1 MLFKKALSLRIEELC
16 ANKNITINRLAETS
30 TIPPSTLRDIV
41 NCKVENPSS
50 TVIYQI
56 CKTLKISLKAV
67 AAFSS
72 DIIGNIVIPYIA
84 SCVFII

>member
-56 CKTLKISLKAV
+56 CKTLKISLKE
-67 AAFSS
+67 FYDSNLFE
-72 DIIGNIVIPYIA
+72 DIDD
-84 SCVFII
+84 

>member
-16 ANKNITINRLAETS
+16 ANKNITINKLAESS

-50 TVIYQI
+50 TVIYQV
-56 CKTLKISLKAV
+56 CKTLKISLKE
-67 AAFSS
+67 FYDSEIFENL
-72 DIIGNIVIPYIA
+72 DD
-84 SCVFII
+84 

>member
-16 ANKNITINRLAETS
+16 ANKNITINKLAESS

-50 TVIYQI
+50 MVIFQI
-56 CKTLKISLKAV
+56 CKTLKIQIKEFYDSKL
-67 AAFSS
+67 F
-72 DIIGNIVIPYIA
+72 DISNIDE
-84 SCVFII
+84 

>member
-50 TVIYQI
+50 TVIYQL
-56 CKTLKISLKAV
+56 CKTLKISLKE
-67 AAFSS
+67 FFDSKLFE
-72 DIIGNIVIPYIA
+72 DIDD
-84 SCVFII
+84 

>member
-50 TVIYQI
+50 TVIYQL
-56 CKTLKISLKAV
+56 CKTLKISLKE
-67 AAFSS
+67 FYDSKLFE
-72 DIIGNIVIPYIA
+72 DIDD
-84 SCVFII
+84 